1 MKTIF
6 EEMKKDMEEFFEEMD
21 NEIFLAG
28 GTAEH
33 TELIHEVDGKVVS
46 EPVEDVLK
54 REQLEME
61 AELAMGI

>member
-6 EEMKKDMEEFFEEMD
+6 KEIQNDMEDFFEEMD
-21 NEIFLAG
+21 KVIY
-28 GTAEH
+28 TY
-33 TELIHEVDGKVVS
+33 EVDGEVVS
-46 EPVEDVLK
+46 EPVEDVLE

>member
-6 EEMKKDMEEFFEEMD
+6 EEMEKDMEEFFEEM
-21 NEIFLAG
+21 EVFY
-28 GTAEH
+28 T
-33 TELIHEVDGKVVS
+33 HEVDGKVVS